1 MPQTPSQPSGP
12 QAFPSQSGVHA
23 SGISTHSPF
32 LLQVRPPVQ
41 DPQVP
46 PQPLSPHT
54 FPSHF
59 GLQLEVTQAF

>member
-1 MPQTPSQPSGP
+1 
-12 QAFPSQSGVHA
+12 
-23 SGISTHSPF
+23 
-32 LLQVRPPVQ
+32 VQ